1 MTITASQ
8 CESYSDRNRPVISSE
23 RHRKT
28 LCGMTQNPKQELLRQ
43 GKKLFFSLGFPS
55 MISVAALFHKTL
67 RDQVPSTPSLWLSP
81 LLLEGTTLPGGR
93 MEEEMKRQRARSSA
107 LLKRVPGNMP
117 LLSTCHWLEFC
128 HMTHGAAMEAGKCS
142 FSLDHLLS

>member
-1 MTITASQ
+1 MPSGRERPITITASQ

-81 LLLEGTTLPGGR
+81 LYLRGYHSSRWQDGRRDEETKGTL
-93 MEEEMKRQRARSSA
+93 QCS
-107 LLKRVPGNMP
+107 LKKGSGKYAPFVYMP
-117 LLSTCHWLEFC
+117 LARILSHDTWSCNGGWE
-128 HMTHGAAMEAGKCS
+128 M
-142 FSLDHLLS
+142 